1 MSKGPVKV
9 SAEEAAKNQAFLASM
24 AASGKERYIKRHSLQ
39 ARLTHG
45 ITIAACI
52 LLCISGLF
60 VFVPALAAAVGA
72 DTVFAIRMSHRIIG
86 VVFVVVP
93 LISALLAP
101 KGVAHIF
108 KNLFDRWDSDDKKWM
123 MLFFPY
129 LFMAKWIH
137 MPDQRE
143 VKSGQRFADGMLWF
157 AGALMGITGIIL
169 LLGTTLFDFGA
180 GVHGVTLFL
189 HDIGFLLIAVFGLS
203 FFKWGGTG
211 APEWNGI
218 NNYIKLFTTD
228 PYFKESI
235 KVTVYFSLLAV
246 VGSMVYS
253 LIVAMLLNRKIP
265 ARGFFR
271 AVFYLPYV
279 LPAAAVYIG
288 WSWLYNTEWGLFNY
302 ILSKLGIE
310 RLMFVSSSSQVVPSL
325 ALIAVWLSGN
335 LIVIFLAGLQNVPRV
350 YHEAAEIDGA
360 NAWQRFWHVTFPS
373 MTPIIFY
380 NMLMAL
386 ITNMQVVTPALALT
400 KGGPGKS
407 SYFMSYML
415 YNYAFKQRGKIGLAC
430 AIAFV
435 LFLLIGAFTLLL
447 FATSKSWIF
456 YEGGDDK

>member
-60 VFVPALAAAVGA
+60 VFVPALA
-72 DTVFAIRMSHRIIG
+72 
-86 VVFVVVP
+86 VP

-189 HDIGFLLIAVFGLS
+189 HDIGFLLIAVFGLAHI
-203 FFKWGGTG
+203 FLGG
-211 APEWNGI
+211 GI
-218 NNYIKLFTTD
+218 FQ
-228 PYFKESI
+228 PY
-235 KVTVYFSLLAV
+235 
-246 VGSMVYS
+246 
-253 LIVAMLLNRKIP
+253 
-265 ARGFFR
+265 RGT
-271 AVFYLPYV
+271 A
-279 LPAAAVYIG
+279 
-288 WSWLYNTEWGLFNY
+288 
-302 ILSKLGIE
+302 K
-310 RLMFVSSSSQVVPSL
+310 LMFGDGTVSESDALYHWGHWARKEIATGENVV
-325 ALIAVWLSGN
+325 
-335 LIVIFLAGLQNVPRV
+335 
-350 YHEAAEIDGA
+350 EK
-360 NAWQRFWHVTFPS
+360 
-373 MTPIIFY
+373 
-380 NMLMAL
+380 
-386 ITNMQVVTPALALT
+386 T
-400 KGGPGKS
+400 K
-407 SYFMSYML
+407 
-415 YNYAFKQRGKIGLAC
+415 
-430 AIAFV
+430 
-435 LFLLIGAFTLLL
+435 
-447 FATSKSWIF
+447 
-456 YEGGDDK
+456 

>member
-86 VVFVVVP
+86 VVFVAVP

-157 AGALMGITGIIL
+157 SGALMGITGVFL
-169 LLGTTLFDFGA
+169 LLGTTLFDFGG
-180 GVHGVTLFL
+180 GVYGVMLFL
-189 HDIGFLLIAVFGLS
+189 HDIGFLLIAVFGLAHI
-203 FFKWGGTG
+203 FLGAGIFQPYRGT
-211 APEWNGI
+211 A
-218 NNYIKLFTTD
+218 K
-228 PYFKESI
+228 
-235 KVTVYFSLLAV
+235 
-246 VGSMVYS
+246 
-253 LIVAMLLNRKIP
+253 
-265 ARGFFR
+265 
-271 AVFYLPYV
+271 
-279 LPAAAVYIG
+279 
-288 WSWLYNTEWGLFNY
+288 
-302 ILSKLGIE
+302 
-310 RLMFVSSSSQVVPSL
+310 LMFGDGTVSESD
-325 ALIAVWLSGN
+325 ALYHWGHWARQEIASGET
-335 LIVIFLAGLQNVPRV
+335 VIEKKA
-350 YHEAAEIDGA
+350 
-360 NAWQRFWHVTFPS
+360 
-373 MTPIIFY
+373 
-380 NMLMAL
+380 
-386 ITNMQVVTPALALT
+386 
-400 KGGPGKS
+400 
-407 SYFMSYML
+407 
-415 YNYAFKQRGKIGLAC
+415 
-430 AIAFV
+430 
-435 LFLLIGAFTLLL
+435 
-447 FATSKSWIF
+447 
-456 YEGGDDK
+456 